1 VTRTRAAF
9 AELRAFFSGDRPIGD
24 SAVPPI
30 VFIAVNAVT
39 GLRWA
44 AAAAI
49 ATAFVF
55 MLFRVRKGKPI
66 IYALGGV
73 AGVGF
78 AAAIALRSDQAE
90 GYFLPGIISNGIYAA
105 AALVSIA
112 VRKPL
117 MAFTSWLFHRWPL
130 RWYWRNDVRPAYS
143 EVTVLWGLFFA
154 ARGWLQFQ
162 LFEDA
167 NVAALGI
174 VKVLTGTPA
183 VVVLLIVT
191 YVYGTWRLDR
201 LGGPTAAGFSMG
213 SSPPFQ
219 GPHKRF

>member
-1 VTRTRAAF
+1 MTRTKAAF

-30 VFIAVNAVT
+30 VFIAVNAWT

-44 AAAAI
+44 AAAAVG
-49 ATAFVF
+49 TAVIF
-55 MLFRVRKGKPI
+55 MIFRVRKGKPI

-90 GYFLPGIISNGIYAA
+90 GFFLPGIISNAIYAA
-105 AALVSIA
+105 AAIISILV
-112 VRKPL
+112 RRPL
-117 MAFTSWLFHRWPL
+117 IAFTSWIFHRWPL

-143 EVTVLWGLFFA
+143 EVTILWGLFFA
-154 ARGWLQFQ
+154 ARGWLQFR

-167 NVAALGI
+167 NVAALGVI
-174 VKVLTGTPA
+174 KVLTGTPA
-183 VVVLLIVT
+183 VVVLLVVT

-201 LGGPTAAGFSMG
+201 LGGPTAAEFQMG
-213 SSPPFQ
+213 ASPPFARS
-219 GPHKRF
+219 HRRF